1 VSTVNGEQQGWLL
14 DRLAAGLCPYSLCS
28 SRGWVMQRLAF
39 VVMSLTLPVALRH
52 GPNRLVVLDMRVC
65 DFHSQQR

>member
-1 VSTVNGEQQGWLL
+1 
-14 DRLAAGLCPYSLCS
+14 LCPYSLCS